1 MKQDLAPEVEA
12 SLDRRFADL
21 VARQM
26 RECPYVRGA
35 MAFIEE
41 QALRVPLF
49 IASGAPEAE
58 LRAIVEDRGL
68 AAHFRG
74 VFGSPRDK
82 VTLLTTIASAS
93 GIALRD
99 LVFIGDGRQDYEAAR
114 SLGMP
119 FVGIVPPSAPVAF
132 PEAVLVAADLD
143 ELARRWA
150 EVSAVLN
157 PESR

>member
-1 MKQDLAPEVEA
+1 
-12 SLDRRFADL
+12 
-21 VARQM
+21 M
-26 RECPYVRGA
+26 R
-35 MAFIEE
+35 
-41 QALRVPLF
+41 
-49 IASGAPEAE
+49 S
-58 LRAIVEDRGL
+58 IVEDRGL
-68 AAHFRG
+68 AAHFPG

-82 VTLLTTIASAS
+82 VTLLTRIASDS

-99 LVFIGDGRQDYEAAR
+99 LVFIGDGRQDYASACT
-114 SLGMP
+114 LGVP
-119 FVGIVPPSAPVAF
+119 FVGIAQASASAAF